1 MPNDTWN
8 NTTMKSIIALVAL
21 ASGLTGWAAFGQSS
35 LNFVGL
41 NEVQFNTN
49 GDSFQ
54 INAVAG
60 SSTMPQF
67 TFTGTDAGLNGWIT
81 GAPWGVNLAGLAT
94 ATGGSLT
101 NEQAPMAS
109 GGQLNISDGTNTLT
123 GNLTW
128 LQIHLLSNGQGGV
141 GDSMSVNL
149 TGLAYAGDN
158 ADLLA
163 LVAGGNG
170 NLNLT
175 FQFSGVN
182 PTLGDLFAGNAGTA
196 STSFSGAVSSV
207 AAVPEPATTALFMV
221 SVGLLAV
228 SRWRTRPGVPVGINV

>member
-1 MPNDTWN
+1 
-8 NTTMKSIIALVAL
+8 
-21 ASGLTGWAAFGQSS
+21 
-35 LNFVGL
+35 
-41 NEVQFNTN
+41 
-49 GDSFQ
+49 
-54 INAVAG
+54 
-60 SSTMPQF
+60 
-67 TFTGTDAGLNGWIT
+67 
-81 GAPWGVNLAGLAT
+81 
-94 ATGGSLT
+94 
-101 NEQAPMAS
+101 
-109 GGQLNISDGTNTLT
+109 
-123 GNLTW
+123 
-128 LQIHLLSNGQGGV
+128 
-141 GDSMSVNL
+141 MSVNL